1 MCKSQKEGS
10 ITAYLTLILFLVLAL
25 ITTCVESARVSTAN
39 AYAHR
44 VLNTAMRSTLGEYY
58 LPLYEKYHLFGLD
71 VGYGD
76 INKNE
81 EELINRMK
89 QTMEASLKPEI
100 NPLFLQGNGKN
111 NFLLCNL
118 STDSIVINERRTM
131 IDKGGELLKKQA
143 IQYQKYDSAADLLKE
158 FLKKFNLLADTEEA
172 NELLEEKLEVETR
185 LYEIDKQML
194 QLIEHVDGFLTDE
207 SGIKLSKKGKPS
219 IQNKF
224 AKKMVNF
231 PINQGSVQI
240 NNSILYTEIKG
251 QYMNP
256 SDLILGMI
264 SKGEEAVLK
273 KEDWEAY
280 EEELDALLEENDYLN
295 PIYIANVLRLKSAT
309 SNARNAYDNCISD
322 IRLKQNTIK
331 NLVIDVLD
339 ATRSALACIESI
351 NEAKRESNTYV
362 DSFIERVKAEKDK
375 LEKSFY
381 EELLKSSDDMKAY
394 TDETTTKLS
403 IVYNMTQ
410 LKETLEKNEEV
421 LVELK
426 TRGIPDFYV
435 GSINSWKNELTT
447 IKAIFL
453 EYSHDGLAIDY
464 SSFKLEKE
472 SNQVLST
479 FKSLIQSG
487 IAGLVLEDMDGLSI
501 EKLPEDALI
510 SKTKNIKK
518 EDTSET
524 LDDLLLSVTEEK
536 KDNDMVGSLKQAG
549 IDFGGVLA
557 NGANTL
563 LENLLYIVYLEEH
576 CSDYILQGAKNE
588 QILNY
593 ELEYILFGNTVD
605 KENIEAIATRIVL
618 LRAIVNLLHVFTDS
632 QKINT
637 ALTFATALVGFSGLP
652 FLVSITKY
660 IVLVIWAFEA
670 ALIETAAI
678 MMGKEVPILTT
689 RENFTLEFSEI
700 LSMSRENI
708 ITKAKNYQSA
718 NEGLRFGY
726 REYLRLFLFL
736 QDKSKQNYR
745 TMDLIQENIK
755 YVYDS
760 DFLLSRCYVNYEV
773 SARFEM
779 PQVFLSMPFI
789 GNNEMKAVK
798 GYEYKVNAAVSY

>member
-1 MCKSQKEGS
+1 M
-10 ITAYLTLILFLVLAL
+10 
-25 ITTCVESARVSTAN
+25 
-39 AYAHR
+39 
-44 VLNTAMRSTLGEYY
+44 
-58 LPLYEKYHLFGLD
+58 
-71 VGYGD
+71 
-76 INKNE
+76 
-81 EELINRMK
+81 
-89 QTMEASLKPEI
+89 
-100 NPLFLQGNGKN
+100 
-111 NFLLCNL
+111 
-118 STDSIVINERRTM
+118 
-131 IDKGGELLKKQA
+131 
-143 IQYQKYDSAADLLKE
+143 
-158 FLKKFNLLADTEEA
+158 
-172 NELLEEKLEVETR
+172 
-185 LYEIDKQML
+185 
-194 QLIEHVDGFLTDE
+194 
-207 SGIKLSKKGKPS
+207 
-219 IQNKF
+219 
-224 AKKMVNF
+224 
-231 PINQGSVQI
+231 
-240 NNSILYTEIKG
+240 
-251 QYMNP
+251 
-256 SDLILGMI
+256 
-264 SKGEEAVLK
+264 
-273 KEDWEAY
+273 
-280 EEELDALLEENDYLN
+280 
-295 PIYIANVLRLKSAT
+295 
-309 SNARNAYDNCISD
+309 
-322 IRLKQNTIK
+322 
-331 NLVIDVLD
+331 D

-410 LKETLEKNEEV
+410 LKETFEKNEEV

-435 GSINSWKNELTT
+435 GSINSWKNGLTT

-632 QKINT
+632 QKTNT

-789 GNNEMKAVK
+789 GNNERKAVK